1 MTEKHSF
8 EIPPFNTCAETAAM
22 FHVHVRTV
30 RRWLEEGK
38 LKAFRPGSRKLYITR
53 ESILQRIQDSEVIHF
68 NVKKK

>member
-1 MTEKHSF
+1 
-8 EIPPFNTCAETAAM
+8 M